1 MDHLDTD
8 IIIIGGGAAGAT
20 AALRAKEENM
30 DVLLVVKGFLGRSG
44 ASIFAGN
51 LGVNLPANALS
62 ENTPKGDEKEWLAI
76 RAKYYFYL
84 YDEEH
89 TTAFL
94 KYTQEK
100 WLPWMES
107 MGMYIRRMNDGKL
120 LTSKLIPETWAPKQ
134 GSSGRNLMDI
144 LRKEVISQGI
154 KVMEETMVT
163 SLLTNEKSVI
173 GATLLNYR
181 DLTMTAVRAKSTI
194 IATGLANYMA
204 IRSTGTREQ
213 CANGLAMAYRAG
225 AELRDLEIQH
235 WHTSDL
241 AHPSTWMRLHCYP
254 NPMPDTRETTRQYNS
269 KGELIYELKTMNTE
283 IVAPY
288 HIQLKKLIK
297 TVKDGKADFRGG
309 YFTSYAHMGK
319 EYLDKLDDYS
329 TQVAFFRRIVPN
341 WETDKLENA
350 VTWHMTYGGIK
361 VNNKTM
367 QSSRD
372 GLFAAGG
379 VAGHSTIHVACFDG
393 EIAANS
399 AIERAKK
406 MEWPAI
412 NEQQVDNE
420 EVRIMNLLK
429 TGEGVTPATVKNK
442 IRQIMWDYMGPIKS
456 GEKMNQCLSEL
467 NQIRAGLLPK
477 MVLSSD
483 TKNWNY
489 EVIDALDVFDMLD
502 VDEITVKSSLARKES
517 RGPFYREDYPY
528 IDNVNML
535 AHTVIRREKGED
547 LISLEPIKFK
557 VIKAPEGIV
566 DYFEADY

>member
-1 MDHLDTD
+1 MNHADTD
-8 IIIIGGGAAGAT
+8 ILIVGGGAAGAT
-20 AALRAKEENM
+20 AALKAREEGM

-51 LGVNLPANALS
+51 LGVNLPRNALS
-62 ENTPKGDEKEWLAI
+62 KDILGGEEKQWLDI

-84 YDEEH
+84 YDEEY
-89 TTAFL
+89 TNAYL

-107 MGMYIRRMNDGKL
+107 MGMYIQRKEDGSL

-134 GSSGRNLMDI
+134 GASGRNVMDI
-144 LRKEVISQGI
+144 LRKEIISKDI

-163 SLLTNEKSVI
+163 SLFTSGKSVV
-173 GATLLNYR
+173 GAMLLNYS
-181 DLTMTAVRAKSTI
+181 DLTFTAVRAKSTI

-204 IRSTGTREQ
+204 VRSTGTREQ

-225 AELRDLEIQH
+225 AELYDLEIQH

-269 KGELIYELKTMNTE
+269 KGELLYELKTMNTE

-297 TVKDGKADFRGG
+297 SVNEGKAGFTEG
-309 YFTSYAHMGK
+309 YYTSYAHMGK
-319 EYLDKLDDYS
+319 VYLDKLDNYS
-329 TQVAFFRRIVPN
+329 TQVPFFKRITPN

-367 QSSRD
+367 QSSLD

-379 VAGHSTIHVACFDG
+379 VAGHSTIHVACYDG
-393 EIAANS
+393 EIAAKS

-406 MEWPAI
+406 IEIPTI
-412 NEQQVDNE
+412 SEQQVNDE
-420 EVRIMNLLK
+420 ETRIKNLLRK
-429 TGEGVTPATVKNK
+429 EGIAPATIKNK
-442 IRQIMWDYMGPIKS
+442 IRQIMWDYMGPIKN
-456 GEKMNQCLSEL
+456 GEKMNQCLNEL
-467 NQIRAGLLPK
+467 NKIRTNLLPK
-477 MVLSSD
+477 MGLTSD

-489 EVIDALDVFDMLD
+489 ELIDALDVFDMLD
-502 VDEITVKSSLARKES
+502 VDEITIKSSLARKES
-517 RGPFYREDYPY
+517 RGPFYREDYPR
-528 IDNVNML
+528 IDNINFL
-535 AHTVIRREKGED
+535 KYSIIRREDGD
-547 LISLEPIKFK
+547 DVISFEPIKFK
-557 VIKAPEGIV
+557 SVKAPQGIV